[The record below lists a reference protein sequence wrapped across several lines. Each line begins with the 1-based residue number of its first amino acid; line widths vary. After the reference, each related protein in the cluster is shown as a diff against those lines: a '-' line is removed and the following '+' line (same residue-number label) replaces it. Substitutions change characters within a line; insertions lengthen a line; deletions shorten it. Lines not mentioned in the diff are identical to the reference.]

1 MAGIAAALETDD
13 RLSLLREIVDDL
25 ALALVAPLG
34 ARYYYC

>member
-1 MAGIAAALETDD
+1 MAGVAAALEAND
-13 RLSLLREIVDDL
+13 RLSLLGEVVDNL